1 MARKWG
7 DICNLWKVWELSII
21 ALIAAMP
28 SLASAEAVLTSQ
40 AYVDS
45 QDALKVDIAQGS
57 GNAGKVLVVG
67 NDGSVTLS
75 SSTISSDLSGKEDV
89 SNKLNGTSTSGQK
102 IGDLTAGSAAGQDQV
117 MYPSAA
123 AVKEYAVAKHPG
135 VGTNNANVGKAL
147 IVDSSGDLALGDVD
161 ALPPGSANQ
170 VIQYNG
176 TNNTWDAVTMDT
188 TPTDSSNKPVTS
200 GGVYD
205 AVNTKQNK
213 IPAGNFT
220 FEDMSLPGLV
230 ATTDSAG
237 VTGEVGLIRAWDVIG
252 QDSTDYDNIASAIG
266 IDTTDLA
273 AIDSMATSWG
283 FVEFMLANKQ
293 DVLGGDSSTNGK
305 VVTATD
311 NAGSVNYKA
320 IDSNV
325 TDSSEN
331 LITSGGVYNALNG
344 KVDVAQ
350 GSANAGKGLVVDS
363 GGDLALANILQAI
376 NSATNNLTSGDG
388 YVVKAVTLNSDNKT
402 VDVTRDTVKLPVS
415 SGAPSSNTPSGFAE
429 IWVQ

>member
-7 DICNLWKVWELSII
+7 DIWDLRKIWELSII

-28 SLASAEAVLTSQ
+28 SLALAEAVLTSQ

-161 ALPPGSANQ
+161 ALPAGSANQ

-205 AVNTKQNK
+205 AVN
-213 IPAGNFT
+213 
-220 FEDMSLPGLV
+220 
-230 ATTDSAG
+230 
-237 VTGEVGLIRAWDVIG
+237 
-252 QDSTDYDNIASAIG
+252 
-266 IDTTDLA
+266 
-273 AIDSMATSWG
+273 
-283 FVEFMLANKQ
+283 
-293 DVLGGDSSTNGK
+293 
-305 VVTATD
+305 
-311 NAGSVNYKA
+311 
-320 IDSNV
+320 
-325 TDSSEN
+325 
-331 LITSGGVYNALNG
+331 G
-344 KVDVAQ
+344 KVDIAQ

-402 VDVTRDTVKLPVS
+402 IDVTRDTVKLPVS

>member
-7 DICNLWKVWELSII
+7 DIWDLRKIWELSII

-28 SLASAEAVLTSQ
+28 SLALAEAVLTSQ

-161 ALPPGSANQ
+161 ALPAGSANQ

-205 AVNTKQNK
+205 AVNGN
-213 IPAGNFT
+213 PGAFCRVAGRLAVKLRR
-220 FEDMSLPGLV
+220 MSGIQRSGSDVPNIIIHERIRISVVDHGAASRCDREMLM
-230 ATTDSAG
+230 AITDRRRFLRNAIAIHG
-237 VTGEVGLIRAWDVIG
+237 VRTVPMNDHEFIEIIG
-252 QDSTDYDNIASAIG
+252 QS
-266 IDTTDLA
+266 
-273 AIDSMATSWG
+273 
-283 FVEFMLANKQ
+283 
-293 DVLGGDSSTNGK
+293 
-305 VVTATD
+305 
-311 NAGSVNYKA
+311 
-320 IDSNV
+320 
-325 TDSSEN
+325 
-331 LITSGGVYNALNG
+331 
-344 KVDVAQ
+344 
-350 GSANAGKGLVVDS
+350 
-363 GGDLALANILQAI
+363 
-376 NSATNNLTSGDG
+376 
-388 YVVKAVTLNSDNKT
+388 
-402 VDVTRDTVKLPVS
+402 
-415 SGAPSSNTPSGFAE
+415 
-429 IWVQ
+429 